1 MMPDLDRVI
10 AGLRCRDLLTLLAD
24 YIDRELSAKDVGRW
38 DAHLREC
45 EHCEKF
51 GGEYGA
57 LVAELKSRLKTPTVD
72 TDVRARLANRMEAVW
87 ASENE

>member
-1 MMPDLDRVI
+1 MPDLDRVI

-24 YIDRELSAKDVGRW
+24 YIDRELSAKDVGRV

-57 LVAELKSRLKTPTVD
+57 LVGELKSRLKAPTVNP
-72 TDVRARLANRMEAVW
+72 DVRARLTNRMEAVW